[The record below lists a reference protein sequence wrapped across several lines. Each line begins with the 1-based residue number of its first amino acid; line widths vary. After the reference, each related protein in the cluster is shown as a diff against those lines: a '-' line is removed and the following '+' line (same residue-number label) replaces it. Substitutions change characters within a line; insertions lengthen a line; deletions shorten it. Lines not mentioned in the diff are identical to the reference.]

1 MFKELKY
8 IIFHPEDGFSVL
20 HHKKSGSVIIAAL
33 SALMWF
39 LATLLARQYTSFR
52 FNENN
57 TNSFNVFYI
66 LLGTVGIFVAF
77 AVANWAVCTLF
88 DGEGS
93 FREIF
98 IVCGYAIIP
107 YWFFQIVGL
116 IFSHVLSLQ
125 ESIVMTTFTVIGIL
139 YTLFLLFV
147 GFIQIHD
154 YSFSKT
160 LFSVIATVVGVFLI
174 IFVIFLGV
182 MLVQELSYFIGSVI
196 KECMMR
202 SFT

>member
-20 HHKKSGSVIIAAL
+20 HQKKSGSVILAVL
-33 SALMWF
+33 SAIMWF
-39 LATLLARQYTSFR
+39 FATLFARQYTSFR

-57 TNSFNVFYI
+57 TNSFNIFYI
-66 LLGTVGIFVAF
+66 LLGTVGIFSAF

-98 IVCGYAIIP
+98 IVCGYAVIP
-107 YWFFQIVGL
+107 YWFFQFVGL
-116 IFSHVLSLQ
+116 VFSHVLSLQ
-125 ESIVMTTFTVIGIL
+125 ESIVMIIFTVIGIG
-139 YTLFLLFV
+139 YTVFLLFV

-160 LFSVIATVVGVFLI
+160 LFSVIATVIGVFLI
-174 IFVIFLGV
+174 IFVIFLAI
-182 MLVQELSYFIGSVI
+182 MLVQELSYFISSII